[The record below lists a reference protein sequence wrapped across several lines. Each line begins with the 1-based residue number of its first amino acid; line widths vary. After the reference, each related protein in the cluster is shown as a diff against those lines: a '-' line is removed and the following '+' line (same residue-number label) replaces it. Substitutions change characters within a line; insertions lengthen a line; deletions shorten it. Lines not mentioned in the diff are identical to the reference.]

1 MLGANKNQSIHE
13 VLTQLNHLD
22 KHRAY
27 GGLSMIFGG
36 DLKQL
41 GTVVTVT
48 SCFRSHIF
56 TYRAGKRPIYFQNST
71 YSQVRQFYL
80 PQALRI

>member
-41 GTVVTVT
+41 GTVSTVP
-48 SCFRSHIF
+48 SCFRSRTF
-56 TYRAGKRPIYFQNST
+56 TYRAGKRPIYIQNTT

-80 PQALRI
+80 PQAFRI

>member
-48 SCFRSHIF
+48 SCFESHIF
-56 TYRAGKRPIYFQNST
+56 TYRASKRPVHIQTSSNPQSFQSSWKNLGF
-71 YSQVRQFYL
+71 V
-80 PQALRI
+80 